1 MGNECLEEDRG
12 EMMRDPDDRGL
23 AQIAGNGGRRDK
35 GKGLAQISKKGTEPP
50 KAVNGG
56 FLAQTAGWWPFGG
69 DGDGEENS
77 ISSEEESDVPAIT
90 SADNL
95 AQQSAESRT
104 ETPAQFVLYRG
115 DTGYVSSDSQEEE
128 DDDDISQAAYLGSS
142 RGGNLAQIGQQSDS
156 VESGSEELSSE
167 ELSSEDAHSSHLLR

>member
-1 MGNECLEEDRG
+1 M
-12 EMMRDPDDRGL
+12 
-23 AQIAGNGGRRDK
+23 
-35 GKGLAQISKKGTEPP
+35 
-50 KAVNGG
+50 
-56 FLAQTAGWWPFGG
+56 
-69 DGDGEENS
+69 
-77 ISSEEESDVPAIT
+77 PAIT

-115 DTGYVSSDSQEEE
+115 DTGYVSSDSQDEE

-156 VESGSEELSSE
+156 VESSSE
-167 ELSSEDAHSSHLLR
+167 ELSSEDSALSLAQIGQDSSSSGNENSEDAPHTYPGGSDAEDGGSLAQVGHA